1 MSKYQKI
8 NIIVGWI
15 SFAIAAVVYFLTLEP
30 TVSFWDC
37 GEFITSSYK
46 LEIGHAPGAPFFMI
60 LARFFSLFASGPE
73 NVALLINSLSGLASA
88 FTILFLFWTI
98 THLAKKLVVTGNQIS
113 NSQIATIVGAG
124 FIGAMAY
131 AFSDTFWFSA
141 VEGEVYATSSLFTAV
156 VFWCILKWENEEGKA
171 YANRWLILIA
181 YLMGLSIGVHLLNLL
196 AIPAIVMVYYFK
208 KYEPSRN
215 GILMALGVALLL
227 LGGAMYV
234 IIPGVVKGAFLF
246 DLFFVNVVGLPF
258 NSGAY
263 IFILLLIATLVW
275 SIRYTISH
283 GKVVLNT
290 LLTALMVILIGYSSY
305 SLIMIRSAA
314 NPGLDQNNPEDLY
327 SLLYYLNREQYG
339 DNPLIYGEA
348 FNAPMLDENSYVEDK
363 NVYIKKEGKYVVSY
377 IKKKPNFKSSH
388 KMVFPRMYTK
398 GMSGRNPDEFA
409 KWTGIKADQKEKP
422 SFIQNLD
429 FFFSYQVNYM
439 YIRYFMWNFSGRQ
452 SDRQTYSGVI
462 DGNWISGIPLVD
474 NFRLGDQSLRPEHMT
489 NNKGN
494 NKYYFLPLLLGLAG
508 LFYQYRK
515 STVGKKDFF
524 VVLLL
529 FLLTGLAIVV
539 YLNQP
544 PLQPRERDYA
554 YAGSF
559 YAFAIWIG
567 LGMLAVLHV
576 TKKVFRKDKLA
587 IPVAFTLCFVAVPAL
602 FAQQNWDD
610 HDRSDRYVARDLAYD
625 YLNSCEPNAILF
637 TMGDNDTFPLWYLQ
651 EVEGIRTDVRVCN
664 LSYLSADWYID
675 QMKHKNY
682 DSDPLPISLTEDKYL
697 AGTRDVVYVL
707 DDPRLTAY
715 VAKNGGLDLKD
726 AVEYV
731 ASDKESTKK
740 IYGYEER
747 IDHFPANKFR
757 MIVDKEQVLKTN
769 TLSEKDTA
777 NIVKQMMWEVKSN
790 YIEKSGLI
798 LYDMLVQNNWKR
810 PVYFSI
816 TVPSSGYYGLEDY
829 FRLEGFAYRLVPI
842 NFKSDEMQIGG
853 VNTDVMYTNLMSKFK
868 WGNINHPDVYI
879 DETCSRLC
887 SNIRNNFLRLS
898 ESLLDEGKRDSAVQV
913 LDKCVELI
921 PNEKVAFD
929 YLAILLAQSY
939 YRAAEYEKG
948 SQMIETISDR
958 LVKEIN
964 YYMTLTPV
972 STSEFPRLKSRNFA
986 LLQELYRITAQYDQ
1000 KELNQKIESDFKI
1013 LVESYKK
1020 E

>member
-1 MSKYQKI
+1 MSKYQKT
-8 NIIVGWI
+8 NILVGWI

-37 GEFITSSYK
+37 GEFITSAYK
-46 LEIGHAPGAPFFMI
+46 LEIGHAPGAPFFLL
-60 LARFFSLFASGPE
+60 LARFFSLFASGTE
-73 NVALLINSLSGLASA
+73 NVALLVNSMSGLASA

-98 THLAKKLVVTGNQIS
+98 THLAKKLVVTGDEIS
-113 NSQIATIVGAG
+113 RSQIWTIVGTG

-131 AFSDTFWFSA
+131 TFSDTFWFSA

-215 GILMALGVALLL
+215 GILKALGVALLL

-234 IIPGVVKGAFLF
+234 IIPGVVKAAFLF
-246 DLFFVNVVGLPF
+246 DLFFVNVIGLPF
-258 NSGAY
+258 NYGAY
-263 IFILLLIATLVW
+263 IFILLLISALVW
-275 SIRYTISH
+275 GIRYTISH

-290 LLTALMVILIGYSSY
+290 LLTALTVILIGYSSY

-339 DNPLIYGEA
+339 DNPLVYGEY
-348 FNAPMLDENSYVEDK
+348 FNAPYDEKESYVDSK
-363 NVYIKKEGKYVVSY
+363 DVYIKKDGKYIVSY
-377 IKKKPNFKSSH
+377 TPKKPNYSSTH
-388 KMVFPRMYTK
+388 KTVFPRMYTK
-398 GMSGRNPDEFA
+398 GMTGRNPEEYA
-409 KWTGIKADQKEKP
+409 KWTGLKADQKTKP
-422 SFIQNLD
+422 SFAQNLD

-439 YIRYFMWNFSGRQ
+439 YLRYFMWNFAGRQ
-452 SDRQTYSGVI
+452 SDRQSYSGVV
-462 DGNWISGIPLVD
+462 DGNWISGIPFID
-474 NFRLGDQSLRPEHMT
+474 NYRLGDQSLRPEHMT

-494 NKYYFLPLLLGLAG
+494 NKYYFLPLLLGLVG
-508 LFYQYRK
+508 LLYQYKK
-515 STVGKKDFF
+515 SANGKKDFF

-567 LGMLAVLHV
+567 LGLLAVLQF
-576 TKKVFRKDKLA
+576 TKKVLRKDRIA
-587 IPVAFTLCFVAVPAL
+587 IPVAFTLCFLAVPAL

-610 HDRSDRYVARDLAYD
+610 HDRSNRYVARDLAYD

-651 EVEGIRTDVRVCN
+651 EVEGVRTDVRVCN
-664 LSYLSADWYID
+664 LSYLSTDWYID
-675 QMKHKNY
+675 QMKQKNY
-682 DSDPLPISLTEDKYL
+682 DSDPLPISLSQDKYL
-697 AGTRDVVYVL
+697 MGKRDVVYLL
-707 DDPRLTAY
+707 DDPRLKAY
-715 VAKNGGLDLKD
+715 VDKNKGLDLKD
-726 AVEYV
+726 AIEYV
-731 ASDKESTKK
+731 ASEKESTKK
-740 IYGYEER
+740 IYGYDER

-757 MIVDKEQVLKTN
+757 LVIDKDQVIKTK
-769 TLSEKDTA
+769 TVSEKDSE
-777 NIVKQMMWEVKSN
+777 NIVNQMEWEVKTN

-829 FRLEGFAYRLVPI
+829 FRLEGFAYKLVPI
-842 NFKSDEMQIGG
+842 KFENDGMQIGG
-853 VNTDVMYTNLMSKFK
+853 VNTDVMYANLMNKFK
-868 WGNINHPDVYI
+868 WGNMNHSDVYI
-879 DETCSRLC
+879 DETTSRLC
-887 SNIRNNFLRLS
+887 TNMRNNFLRLS

-913 LDKCVELI
+913 LDKCIELV
-921 PNEKVAFD
+921 PNEKVPFD

-948 SQMIETISDR
+948 SEMIQTISDR
-958 LVKEIN
+958 LVQELD

-972 STSEFPRLKSRNFA
+972 STSEFPRLKSRNLA
-986 LLQELYRITAQYDQ
+986 LLQELYRITAKYDQ
-1000 KELNQKIESDFKI
+1000 EELNQKIELEFKR
-1013 LVESYKK
+1013 LLESYNKG
-1020 E
+1020 